1 MTESFRNALGL
12 YFSIPFCKAK
22 CTYCNFASGVYP
34 ASEHERYVDR
44 LIADLA
50 GSRGW
55 AESMQVEAPRLV
67 DTVYFGG
74 GTPVLLAPELFTR
87 IFAAIREQF
96 DVTADAVRAG
106 AVAGCDFGGDGG
118 GWGEPGFAGRA
129 VVCGSRG
136 EFERAVPYKGDCA

>member
-34 ASEHERYVDR
+34 TSEHERYVDR

-87 IFAAIREQF
+87 IFAAMPRSRWS
-96 DVTADAVRAG
+96 AR
-106 AVAGCDFGGDGG
+106 
-118 GWGEPGFAGRA
+118 R
-129 VVCGSRG
+129 GSCRMRRWRRWRRLG
-136 EFERAVPYKGDCA
+136 